1 MKRALL
7 AFTFV
12 VATALPDFVSAN
24 PATDEERRLVS
35 LAEEISASG
44 MDDDEKIARLTEVEA
59 RVSRIR
65 KDRSDSVG
73 AQAATVKPSEIPK
86 AVRPLSTYVEKQT
99 RSALEGSSDEDEPAW
114 LSKFFFAAVH
124 YVGITLAIG
133 VAVLIVSQTFIE
145 ALAFIER
152 KFGWSILPS
161 PRRTPMS
168 AEIVQ
173 SPSNHVI
180 PATSASVPNRQT
192 FVTLVRKKCVVP
204 RDGIVPPHLR

>member
-7 AFTFV
+7 AFAFV

-35 LAEEISASG
+35 LAEEISTSG

-86 AVRPLSTYVEKQT
+86 SVRPLSTYVENQT
-99 RSALEGSSDEDEPAW
+99 RSTLEGSSDEDEPTW
-114 LSKFFFAAVH
+114 LSKFFFAAVR
-124 YVGITLAIG
+124 YVGIALAIG
-133 VAVLIVSQTFIE
+133 VAVAVGSRLFAE
-145 ALAFIER
+145 ALVFVEE
-152 KFGWSILPS
+152 KTGWMVWPVFQ
-161 PRRTPMS
+161 RTVTPVENVPNS
-168 AEIVQ
+168 GNPA
-173 SPSNHVI
+173 I
-180 PATSASVPNRQT
+180 PTANTSAPIRPT
-192 FVTLVRKKCVVP
+192 ARTATGKKPAVP